1 MHKFSIIQLKV
12 LMIHSIIVYVNISNF
27 VSISLYQLT
36 FSFILNAALTLA
48 KCSDLIFGIDM
59 NPSPP
64 NLTLS
69 SVFVLNLSLGLAP

>member
-1 MHKFSIIQLKV
+1 MQVKV
-12 LMIHSIIVYVNISNF
+12 LLIKRIIVYVNILN
-27 VSISLYQLT
+27 VLSISFYQHT
-36 FSFILNAALTLA
+36 FSFILNAVLTLA

-59 NPSPP
+59 KPSPP